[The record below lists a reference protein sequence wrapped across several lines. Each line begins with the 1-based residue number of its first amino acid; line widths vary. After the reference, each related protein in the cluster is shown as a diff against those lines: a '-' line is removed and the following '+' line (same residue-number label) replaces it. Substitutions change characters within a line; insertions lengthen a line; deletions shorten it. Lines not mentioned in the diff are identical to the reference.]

1 MFRIYKKNLIY
12 ISRNIGEDFKV
23 KIKVFYRYGL
33 FKVNTIY
40 LEEELSSEMTLK
52 MLIETVEDTIDEY
65 DKILKL

>member
-33 FKVNTIY
+33 FKMNTIY
-40 LEEELSSEMTLK
+40 LEEELSSGMTLK
-52 MLIETVEDTIDEY
+52 MLVETVEDTIDEY

>member
-52 MLIETVEDTIDEY
+52 MLVETVEDTIDEY
-65 DKILKL
+65 DKIIKL